1 MNRNSLRSSSHV
13 QGGFSRQLE
22 FRPHSPYQFGKL
34 NRVNLA
40 PPLPLLIP
48 TSWINQIKKLS
59 KIFNYM
65 IQSRGTTN
73 FNSLQLHD
81 QLLLG
86 SQPRCN

>member
-48 TSWINQIKKLS
+48 TSWINQFAIVIYKRS
-59 KIFNYM
+59 KSCQKYLIIYE
-65 IQSRGTTN
+65 SVT
-73 FNSLQLHD
+73 
-81 QLLLG
+81 
-86 SQPRCN
+86 